1 MLVSLLAPAAYGHH
15 VYEIQCQNSLCDG
28 FLSHFA
34 PELGLKYFEEGL
46 MQEMVM
52 FFVDILKKRWSL
64 GEEIG

>member
-34 PELGLKYFEEGL
+34 PELGLRYFEEGL
-46 MQEMVM
+46 MQEIVM
-52 FFVDILKKRWSL
+52 FFVDILKRRWGL
-64 GEEIG
+64 EEEIG